1 MSNSKFNRLK
11 IQIYM
16 SPSCPYCPAA
26 LKMLKNAQKIY
37 GDAIDVLVVD
47 ITTKEGQKLGGYYN
61 VLATPTIVMNDE
73 VKFRGAPPG
82 ESVLFSEIEKYLD
95 EEAIAQAKI
104 EKKKIR
110 QEINMMYS

>member
-1 MSNSKFNRLK
+1 
-11 IQIYM
+11 
-16 SPSCPYCPAA
+16 
-26 LKMLKNAQKIY
+26 
-37 GDAIDVLVVD
+37 
-47 ITTKEGQKLGGYYN
+47 
-61 VLATPTIVMNDE
+61 MNDE